1 MSDTTHTGVI
11 LDPRTEVEKAKDF
24 QADELVTFA
33 LVDWKEKPKSEW
45 NKFPIRDQN
54 GSLTCV
60 AQTGAKVLG
69 VENHLEESKFIEFSA
84 RDIYERRANKP
95 SGGMWG
101 QDALSILS
109 KFGATTE
116 EKLPSQN
123 MHEYEIEAPFV
134 RTEEDLIIAKKYRGG
149 GYVQLPIDIDKVA
162 DVVLNQKKA
171 VMIYIFG
178 DYSEWDV
185 YIPKVNKPETTV
197 NNAYFRHAIT
207 VVDAFLFKGEKC
219 VLIEDSWGKGFGEQG
234 QRIVTESF
242 FKTRVYFAGYL
253 LNLSNAPEQT
263 LKPKYTFTK
272 ILKFGI
278 SNPDVKALQDVLKYE
293 GLFPVTVPSTG
304 NYFQVTAKGVLAFQR
319 KHKVANDVELV
330 KLAGK
335 LVGPKTL
342 LALNNLYR

>member
-1 MSDTTHTGVI
+1 MNTTHTGVI

-33 LVDWKEKPKSEW
+33 LVDWKEKPKAEW

-69 VENHLEESKFIEFSA
+69 IENHLEESKFIEFSA

-101 QDALSILS
+101 QNALSIMS
-109 KFGATTE
+109 QFGATLE

-134 RTEEDLIIAKKYRGG
+134 RTEEDLTIAKKYRGG

-185 YIPKVNKPETTV
+185 VIPKINKPETDV
-197 NNAYFRHAIT
+197 YSAYFRHAIT
-207 VVDAFLFKGEKC
+207 VVDAFLYNGEKC

-234 QRIVTESF
+234 QRIVTETF
-242 FKTRVYFAGYL
+242 FKSRVYFAGYL
-253 LNLSNAPEQT
+253 LNLSNEAQQT
-263 LKPKYTFTK
+263 LKPKHTFTK
-272 ILKFGI
+272 ILKFGMR
-278 SNPDVKALQDVLKYE
+278 NTDVKALQDILKYE
-293 GLFPVTVPSTG
+293 GVFPVTVSSTG

-319 KHKVANDVELV
+319 KHNVAGESELA
-330 KLAGK
+330 KLNGMHA
-335 LVGPKTL
+335 GPKTV
-342 LALNNLYR
+342 AKLNQLYS